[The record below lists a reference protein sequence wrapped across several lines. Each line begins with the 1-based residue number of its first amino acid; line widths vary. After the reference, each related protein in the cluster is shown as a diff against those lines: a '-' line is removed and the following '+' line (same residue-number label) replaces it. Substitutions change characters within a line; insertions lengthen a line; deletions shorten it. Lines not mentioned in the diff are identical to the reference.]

1 MTIRHHAANQRNG
14 TVARPLSPPPSS
26 GGGPIFLRNVM
37 MLPLFSAPQ
46 TTRADGDALCII
58 SLVRLAVDRNQGDGT
73 EVVAKRMVR
82 KLAEAVTRIY
92 LIVPLDWL
100 KEIDAWRRKHPEI
113 PTRSAAIRQLVSE
126 ALASY
131 RDREKKKK

>member
-1 MTIRHHAANQRNG
+1 
-14 TVARPLSPPPSS
+14 
-26 GGGPIFLRNVM
+26 M
-37 MLPLFSAPQ
+37 MLPLFSALPH
-46 TTRADGDALCII
+46 RADGDALCII